1 MGLGDRGCSA
11 VQGTSVPSCWA
22 IESIAAAD
30 GGNTFERLGEAAMV
44 DLLGMF
50 RRRPVKRGPPGFARS
65 REDITALG
73 DSMGGMLT
81 SPVRDAP
88 PLARNALSPALDLPR
103 AEKPRPAP
111 VKSAARTNGA
121 TAPRLAPRAG
131 YLAVH
136 SVEKSFGTR
145 QVVRGVS
152 IYVRRGE
159 AVGLLGPNGAG
170 KTTVFYMI
178 TGLIKADRGAIEL
191 DGHDVTKLPMYQR
204 ARLGIGY
211 LPQEASI
218 FRGLTVEQNIRAVL
232 EVVEPSRKKREAEL
246 DSLLDEFNI
255 TRLRRTP
262 SIALSGGERRRVEIA
277 RALATRPNYML
288 LDEPFAGIDPIAVGD
303 IQDLVRHLTNRGIG
317 VLITDHNVRE
327 TLGLTDRAYIV
338 YAGEILTEGSPDEIV
353 SDPDVRRLYLGEEF
367 RL

>member
-1 MGLGDRGCSA
+1 
-11 VQGTSVPSCWA
+11 
-22 IESIAAAD
+22 
-30 GGNTFERLGEAAMV
+30 MV
-44 DLLGMF
+44 DLLSMF
-50 RRRPVKRGPPGFARS
+50 RRRPAKRTAPGFART

-73 DSMGGMLT
+73 DTMGDMLT
-81 SPVRDAP
+81 SPMRDAP
-88 PLARNALSPALDLPR
+88 PLAREAALLPNLDPSPPR
-103 AEKPRPAP
+103 TERPAAAEKPRPPRA
-111 VKSAARTNGA
+111 KTNGA
-121 TAPRLAPRAG
+121 TAPRLAKRAG

-136 SVEKSFGTR
+136 SVEKSFGSR

-232 EVVEPSRKKREAEL
+232 EVVEPSKKKREAEL
-246 DSLLDEFNI
+246 NSLLDEFNI
-255 TRLRRTP
+255 GRLRKTP

-353 SDPDVRRLYLGEEF
+353 NNPDVRRLYLGEEF